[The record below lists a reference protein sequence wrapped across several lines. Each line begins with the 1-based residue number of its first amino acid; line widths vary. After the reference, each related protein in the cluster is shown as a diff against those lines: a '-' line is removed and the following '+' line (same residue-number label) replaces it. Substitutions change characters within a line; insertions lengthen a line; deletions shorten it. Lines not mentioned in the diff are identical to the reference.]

1 MKNAVFSKLLLLALA
16 AVFTL
21 NFTPDRAGWERLGAR
36 KVNYGL
42 DRDEIFVTAKDGI
55 FSALKIKVKRG
66 GINMHKLVVHYG
78 NGQTDEI
85 ELRQNFAPGSESRVL
100 DLVGNKRIIQKVV
113 FWYDTKNIARRRG
126 VVELWGRH

>member
-21 NFTPDRAGWERLGAR
+21 NFTTDRAGWERLGAR

>member
-1 MKNAVFSKLLLLALA
+1 MKNAVFSRFLLLALA

-21 NFTPDRAGWERLGAR
+21 NFTTDRAGWERLGAR
-36 KVNYGL
+36 RVNYGL

-55 FSALKIKVKRG
+55 FTALKIKVKRG
-66 GINMHKLVVHYG
+66 GINMHRLVVHYG

-85 ELRQNFAPGSESRVL
+85 ELRNNFAPGSESRVL

-113 FWYDTKNIARRRG
+113 FWYDTKNIARRRA

>member
-1 MKNAVFSKLLLLALA
+1 MKNAVFSRFLLLALA

-21 NFTPDRAGWERLGAR
+21 NFTTDRAGWERLGAR
-36 KVNYGL
+36 RVNYGL

>member
-1 MKNAVFSKLLLLALA
+1 MKNAVFSRFLLLALA
-16 AVFTL
+16 AMFTL
-21 NFTPDRAGWERLGAR
+21 NFTTDRAGWERLGTR

-55 FSALKIKVKRG
+55 FTALKIKVKRG
-66 GINMHKLVVHYG
+66 GVNMHKLVVHYG

-85 ELRQNFAPGSESRVL
+85 ELRNNLTPGSESRVL

-113 FWYDTKNIARRRG
+113 FWYDTKNIARRRA

>member
-1 MKNAVFSKLLLLALA
+1 MKNAVFSRFLLLALA
-16 AVFTL
+16 AMFTL
-21 NFTPDRAGWERLGAR
+21 NFTTDRAGWERLGTR

-55 FSALKIKVKRG
+55 FTALKIKVKRG
-66 GINMHKLVVHYG
+66 GVNMHKLVVHYG

-85 ELRQNFAPGSESRVL
+85 ELRNNFTPGSESRVL

-113 FWYDTKNIARRRG
+113 FWYDTKNIARRRA

>member
-1 MKNAVFSKLLLLALA
+1 MKNAVFSRFLLLALA
-16 AVFTL
+16 AIFTL
-21 NFTPDRAGWERLGAR
+21 NFTTDRAGWERLGTR

-78 NGQTDEI
+78 NGETDEI

>member
-1 MKNAVFSKLLLLALA
+1 MKNAVFSRFLLLALA

-21 NFTPDRAGWERLGAR
+21 SFTADHVGWERLGAR
-36 KVNYGL
+36 RVNYGL
-42 DRDEIFVTAKDGI
+42 DRDEIFVTARDGI
-55 FSALKIKVKRG
+55 FTALKIKVKRG

-85 ELRQNFAPGSESRVL
+85 ELRNNFAPGSESRVL
-100 DLVGNKRIIQKVV
+100 DLVGNRRVIQKVV
-113 FWYDTKNIARRRG
+113 FWYDTKNIARRRA

>member
-1 MKNAVFSKLLLLALA
+1 MRNAVFSKLLLLALA

-21 NFTPDRAGWERLGAR
+21 NFTTDRAGWERLGAR
-36 KVNYGL
+36 RVNYGL

-55 FSALKIKVKRG
+55 FTALKIKVKRG

-85 ELRQNFAPGSESRVL
+85 ELRNNFAPGSESRVL

-113 FWYDTKNIARRRG
+113 FWYDTKNIARRRA